1 MGWDGSPGG
10 VRYRALYGAN
20 NNLTIVISYD
30 SLKGS
35 LFPFFTLRKR
45 HLTPLVFHNNDIIN
59 IADFGRLVFFC
70 VLWVNFGLLCLFMV
84 NYTVN
89 M

>member
-35 LFPFFTLRKR
+35 LFPFFYTAE
-45 HLTPLVFHNNDIIN
+45 TAFDPLGFSQ
-59 IADFGRLVFFC
+59 
-70 VLWVNFGLLCLFMV
+70 
-84 NYTVN
+84 
-89 M
+89 